1 MRVAIVGPTGVLGRN
16 LVPLLLHEGHSVR
29 ALAHSPEKA
38 KVLFG
43 EAVEI
48 VACDLLAEDLEEYL
62 PGMLAGCQAVM
73 HIATAI
79 PDDFSAPGAW
89 ETNNQLRTE
98 GTRRLLDASLQTG
111 VRRYVQESICM
122 AYPDSGDEWISENV
136 PLDTSPDRAVIC
148 DAVIRM
154 EEMLHAISLD
164 KLEWCI
170 LRCGMFVGPGTFQ
183 ERTSANILNGAQ
195 KVPCDGSNF
204 ISPVHVKDVARAF
217 AAALVRPVA
226 GATLNVNA
234 EPLRQGE
241 YYDLLAKLV
250 GGPPPERDLEEPC
263 PASFRCSNHAA
274 KALLAWEPVYGLY
287 SGVS

>member
-1 MRVAIVGPTGVLGRN
+1 MRVAIVGLTGVLGRN
-16 LVPLLLHEGHSVR
+16 LVPILLQQGHSVR

-38 KVLFG
+38 KALFG

-48 VACDLLAEDLEEYL
+48 VACDLLADDLEEYL
-62 PGMLAGCQAVM
+62 SGMLAGCQAVM

-79 PDDFSAPGAW
+79 PDDFNAPGAW

-98 GTRRLLDASLQTG
+98 GTRRLLDASLQAG
-111 VRRYVQESICM
+111 VKRYIQESICM
-122 AYPDSGDEWISENV
+122 VYPDSGDKWISEEV

-148 DAVIRM
+148 EPVIRM
-154 EEMLHAISLD
+154 EEMLQAISPD

-183 ERTSANILNGAQ
+183 ERTAANILGGTQ

-204 ISPVHVKDVARAF
+204 ISPVHVKDVAQAF
-217 AAALVRPVA
+217 AATLIRPVA

-241 YYDLLAKLV
+241 YYDRLAQIV
-250 GGPPPERDLEEPC
+250 GGPRPERNYSQPC
-263 PASFRCSNHAA
+263 PASFRCSNQAA
-274 KALLAWEPVYGLY
+274 KALLAWEPVHGLY
-287 SGVS
+287 PGES